1 MYPSEEAEKQLESLK
16 QLVAKEE
23 QEALVGKFVEK
34 FKCKHVS
41 SQRAARTITSVC
53 GKFNKI
59 EKITPL
65 MHFGSK
71 NVR

>member
-1 MYPSEEAEKQLESLK
+1 M
-16 QLVAKEE
+16 AKEE

-53 GKFNKI
+53 GKFYKI
-59 EKITPL
+59 EKVTPF

-71 NVR
+71 NIQIYGNTVLQKKLCIYTPL